1 MENESPNLE
10 NQSINK
16 KNKSTCLIISLVL
29 LVVVIAAV
37 VLSALLILNSPK
49 IKARILIL
57 RAASLNSIFDNT
69 GISQNMASIY
79 ENEENEAESM
89 SSETTI
95 DLNDL
100 SLPGV
105 LEYSFELKDLL
116 NIKTEYDQRSES
128 SEINLTAELEDMEIF
143 SSDIFLDSED
153 LILKS
158 DYLYNTYVV
167 NIAQMSTDYSMAGE
181 QELGEEG
188 KVISEA
194 ITNFGKQFLI
204 DFPYDYVDKGTKS
217 IEILHEEKDV
227 KYLEFSL
234 NQEEFRAMVGQMQE
248 DIKSNQSLEDALDKI
263 VEDFIEQ
270 NGEQFSQSMGIELLP
285 EDIDFYE
292 LILSLLGDVK
302 SEDLGDYHMTIYYE
316 NLKPIAY
323 QFDIKNGL
331 EVQFVIK
338 MAANNEGNQFSIYFD
353 IDGDSIAFDFYSIDQ
368 QTSYDFAFNLIDT
381 GDFEFTSNFDF
392 SEQETTQFNMNIRYV
407 DYIEDFE
414 AFMDMEGD
422 MTHTET
428 EESFNFLMSLYDES
442 YQAMKIEI
450 GTTKEITDE
459 KTSQNMMINSI
470 FDESVFVDI
479 ASASE
484 TVNKENGSETQ
495 GTLNI
500 DFYADGQEGSMEI
513 GFENLVQ
520 AKDTVKVTMPTYNK
534 NDKDVVYYSGQSNP
548 QELEKFL
555 MTLQQDFED
564 YLYYLGL

>member
-1 MENESPNLE
+1 M
-10 NQSINK
+10 
-16 KNKSTCLIISLVL
+16 T
-29 LVVVIAAV
+29 
-37 VLSALLILNSPK
+37 
-49 IKARILIL
+49 
-57 RAASLNSIFDNT
+57 
-69 GISQNMASIY
+69 
-79 ENEENEAESM
+79 
-89 SSETTI
+89 
-95 DLNDL
+95 NDL
-100 SLPGV
+100 KVVKL
-105 LEYSFELKDLL
+105 
-116 NIKTEYDQRSES
+116 I
-128 SEINLTAELEDMEIF
+128 LTAELEDMEIF

-217 IEILHEEKDV
+217 IEILHEEKDI

-234 NQEEFRAMVGQMQE
+234 NQEEFSAMVGQMRE
-248 DIKSNQSLEDALDKI
+248 DIKSNHALEDALDQI

-292 LILSLLGDVK
+292 LILSFLGDAK
-302 SEDLGDYHMTIYYE
+302 SVDLGDYHMTIYYE
-316 NLKPIAY
+316 NLKPLAY

-338 MAANNEGNQFSIYFD
+338 VVANNEGNQFSVHFD
-353 IDGDSIAFDFYSIDQ
+353 IDGDPITFDFYSIDQ

-407 DYIEDFE
+407 DYMEDYE
-414 AFMDMEGD
+414 VFMDMEGD

-428 EESFNFLMSLYDES
+428 EESFNYLMSLYDES
-442 YQAMKIEI
+442 YQVMKIEI

-479 ASASE
+479 ALASE

-564 YLYYLGL
+564 YLYYIGL